1 MAGVHD
7 KIFNFRIDF
16 WLVCLLG

>member
-16 WLVCLLG
+16 WLVCLLS